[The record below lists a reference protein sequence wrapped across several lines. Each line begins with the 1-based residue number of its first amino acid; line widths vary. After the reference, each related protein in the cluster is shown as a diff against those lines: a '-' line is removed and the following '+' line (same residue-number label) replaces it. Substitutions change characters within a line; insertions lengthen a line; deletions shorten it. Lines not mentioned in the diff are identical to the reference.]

1 MAIGSF
7 IGGFAKRASEDLE
20 DIKKSNREL
29 VDFSIQTWVRE
40 GLAESKS
47 RTQKR
52 KETKKLVDTLKSH
65 FSPDQVGVILKQGDG
80 ERIVQGIQTLQS
92 QGSEIKPNEIVSF
105 AEGYQ
110 ESGLTYADI
119 IDRYMGKVNSGVDSS
134 TALAEATGSSRF
146 MKKRIQAFE
155 NAFGVPMSQ
164 LRALAQ
170 QDIIYEDM
178 PTTGT
183 IDFVDP
189 VAVARAK
196 DAIQGT
202 GTTQGIR
209 NNFTSFAGKL
219 FGGERTQ
226 TTDPITGQMVYRT
239 TFKRDEDEVK
249 AQLFADRANVF
260 YADLLATNSPD
271 KAIQLTREW
280 MINNQPEEYKN
291 VSPSGSGITLTSGG
305 SQGGGSQVVPTMTI
319 DQILAPLTKP
329 SFKQIRS
336 SATKQTQINM
346 VRRSLMNMHNM
357 TSDEADKLI
366 EEAIK

>member
-29 VDFSIQTWVRE
+29 VDFSIQTWVQQ

-52 KETKKLVDTLKSH
+52 RETKKLVDTLKSH

-134 TALAEATGSSRF
+134 TALAEATGNIRY

-155 NAFGVPMSQ
+155 SAFGVPMSQ

-249 AQLFADRANVF
+249 AQLFADRANVY

-280 MINNQPEEYKN
+280 MINNQPQEYKN
-291 VSPSGSGITLTSGG
+291 ASSNITLTSGG
-305 SQGGGSQVVPTMTI
+305 SQGGGSQVVSAMTI

-336 SATKQTQINM
+336 SATKQAQINM
-346 VRRSLMNMHNM
+346 VRRSLMTMHNM
-357 TSDEADKLI
+357 TAVEADKLI
-366 EEAIK
+366 QEAIK

>member
-7 IGGFAKRASEDLE
+7 IGGFARRASEDLE

-29 VDFSIQTWVRE
+29 VDFSIQTWVQE

-52 KETKKLVDTLKSH
+52 RETKKLVDTLESH

-80 ERIVQGIQTLQS
+80 ERIVKGIQTLKS

-178 PTTGT
+178 PATGT

-219 FGGERTQ
+219 FGGERTE
-226 TTDPITGQMVYRT
+226 TIDPITGQYVYRT

-291 VSPSGSGITLTSGG
+291 ASSNITLTSGG
-305 SQGGGSQVVPTMTI
+305 SQGGGSQVVPTMTQA
-319 DQILAPLTKP
+319 QILAPLTSS
-329 SFKQIRS
+329 SFKQLRNKKD
-336 SATKQTQINM
+336 KQKQIDI
-346 VRRSLMNMHNM
+346 VRNNLVTILNM
-357 TSDEADKLI
+357 TVAEADKLV
-366 EEAIK
+366 EPYRK